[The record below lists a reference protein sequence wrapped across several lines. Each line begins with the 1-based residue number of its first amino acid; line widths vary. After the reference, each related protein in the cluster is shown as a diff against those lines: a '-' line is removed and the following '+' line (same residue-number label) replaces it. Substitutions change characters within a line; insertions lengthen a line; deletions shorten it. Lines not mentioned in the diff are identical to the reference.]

1 VIARRA
7 RSGPRSRSPGY
18 ECLLGLGLGLVVG
31 LWPWSLGG
39 AGWVGVGAA
48 GVARDTAGG
57 PPGVPPSDIGGFE
70 GRVTARLRAT
80 QPRTEALA
88 GRVRFRLRRVV
99 WNERGGRPFFRA
111 AEVNAVADGAA
122 LGRGD
127 VVVEELRLSSPEIR
141 LERRRGETA
150 WNWQRILA
158 TEGGGGVG
166 GRATRPR
173 LVLLRDIAI
182 ERGRAEVRSAE
193 TTLVFQ
199 GIQARLPRVALSG
212 PDIPYPEVVVGTLRA
227 TTTLD
232 HPAIDPTFQ
241 LGLNEGIFR
250 FPGDRVTFEVRRLTL
265 DQSLFT
271 GAQGLWRFGRPGIA
285 GLEGRIR
292 GERVRFA
299 DVRFLAP
306 VLPTEGVASFELN
319 VAPLAG
325 NRTELQFRALA
336 ARTDGSAIRGA
347 LGLEVG
353 GGRPVELRS
362 LDVTLD
368 PLTVA
373 TLERSTGPL
382 PYDGEL
388 RGRVSGSAGALDFA
402 VVASLTAPEV
412 GPFDLRLTGRAAL
425 ADEGLALRSL
435 VVEFQDLP
443 LVALRPITPGIPL
456 RGVATGRVAMEGAPS
471 EVPIRLDVRLTLA
484 PTGGEAAV
492 AGTLDLTGP
501 VVAYDLSGQ
510 LSGVQLDSV
519 LAVDVPPVAIDARFG
534 VVGRGLALPEA
545 SARLDL
551 EGRFTGWEAAPG
563 DTLVVRLALSEGL
576 LTVETASIRLAT
588 LELEGAGV
596 WALEPP
602 SRGALRYRLAIGS
615 LEPWG
620 PYLPFLPDAETSGSI
635 RTEGTLAGT
644 LDQPQFEGAAEGEEL
659 VYGGWAVS
667 DAEARYALTLGGPT
681 PVVVLDLFAHG
692 IDAPGA
698 GTYDTASV
706 RFRLTPPVFALD
718 LRADRVGDGLIEVLA
733 DGRVQDGRGEG
744 AIRRMNIDLDGQRWT
759 LARPAG
765 IRWGDGEAVAIQGFV
780 LREEGG
786 EGRVAIDGRL
796 PPTAGGLRVEVVA
809 LPIDAVL
816 GALGREADA
825 TGDLTATI
833 EVTGTG
839 ENPQIQAEFDLENVT
854 VREVRFTGVRGELQY
869 TGRQLSARAMATVD
883 TLAGATLELRASVP
897 LSLTL
902 DLPPRA
908 SLIDT
913 GPVEASLEAEAVPL
927 VVLESFTTQVEDA
940 EGTLDARVV
949 LSGTPA
955 DPRLEGSLTVQNGA
969 LTVPAMNQRYRE
981 ITADLVLEGGTVE
994 VRELRARSDGWA
1006 QVTGTIVFE
1015 ELTRPVAD
1023 LTISFDRFRAM
1034 GVEDRQGA
1042 AVWGELQVLGPL
1054 SEPTVTGRLEL
1065 DDGWIAIPALARRG
1079 FEGDTIDGVE
1089 LEPLPGEE
1097 PAPPEGGPWLGGVN
1111 AEIVVEAGDNLWFT
1125 TEEAEAQ
1132 LAGEVVINVTD
1143 GELRITGVLEGERG
1157 TLTFR
1162 AGPIV
1167 RRFDIVRAQIRF
1179 LGEPDPNPELDITA
1193 SRIVI
1198 DPVGRELEIL
1208 AQLGGTL
1215 REPTLSLSTP
1225 GGVPI
1230 PESELLSYLLFGQPS
1245 FALTEGILPGE
1256 AVLETTLS
1264 ELATIE
1270 LEEALAGTL
1279 GLDIVQVRSGAAA
1292 GPFGPLGIRTLVI
1305 GREVAED
1312 VFLTVESGLA
1322 TLFGPGDASVTNP
1335 WAVRLE
1341 WRIRPGST
1349 LRVGYEPVDRGRLFR
1364 GLVSGLPVVRPEQQ
1378 FTVDYRLRWTY

>member
-1 VIARRA
+1 M
-7 RSGPRSRSPGY
+7 
-18 ECLLGLGLGLVVG
+18 G

-39 AGWVGVGAA
+39 AGWAGVGVV

-57 PPGVPPSDIGGFE
+57 PPGVPPAGIGGFE

-111 AEVNAVADGAA
+111 AEITGVADGAA

-127 VVVEELRLSSPEIR
+127 VVVEELRLSGPEIR

-158 TEGGGGVG
+158 AEGGGAAE

-173 LVLLRDIAI
+173 LVLLRDVAI
-182 ERGRAEVRSAE
+182 ERGRADIRSAE

-199 GIQARLPRVALSG
+199 GVEARLPRVALSG
-212 PDIPYPEVVVGTLRA
+212 PDISYPEVVVGSARA

-232 HPAIDPTFQ
+232 HPALDPTFQ
-241 LGLNEGIFR
+241 VELREGLFR

-265 DQSLFT
+265 DQSLFS
-271 GAQGLWRFGRPGIA
+271 GAQGLWRFGRPGIS
-285 GLEGRIR
+285 GLEMRVR
-292 GERVRFA
+292 GERVRFI

-306 VLPTEGVASFELN
+306 VLPAEGVASFDLN
-319 VAPLAG
+319 MAPLAG

-336 ARTDGSAIRGA
+336 ARTDGSVIRGA
-347 LGLEVG
+347 LGLGVG
-353 GGRPVELRS
+353 GGRPLELRT

-373 TLERSTGPL
+373 TLERFTGPL
-382 PYDGEL
+382 PYGGEL
-388 RGRVSGSAGALDFA
+388 RGRVRGSAGALEFA

-412 GPFDLRLTGRAAL
+412 APFDLRLTGRAAL
-425 ADEGLALRSL
+425 ADGGLALRSL
-435 VVEFQDLP
+435 VVDFQDLP
-443 LVALRPITPGIPL
+443 LAALRPIAPGIPL
-456 RGVATGRVAMEGAPS
+456 RGVASGRVAMEGAPS
-471 EVPIRLDVRLTLA
+471 EVPIRLDVRLTLP

-501 VVAYDLSGQ
+501 VVAYDLSGR
-510 LSGVQLDSV
+510 LSGIQLDSV
-519 LAVDVPPVAIDARFG
+519 LAADVPPVAIDGRFG
-534 VVGRGLALPEA
+534 VVGRGLTLPEA

-551 EGRFTGWEAAPG
+551 EGRFTGWEAGPG
-563 DTLVVRLALSEGL
+563 DTLVVRLAVNEGL
-576 LTVETASIRLAT
+576 VTVETASIRLAT
-588 LELEGAGV
+588 LVLEGSGA

-602 SRGALRYRLAIGS
+602 SRSALRYRLAVAS

-620 PYLPFLPDAETSGSI
+620 PYLPFLPDADASGSI

-644 LDQPQFEGAAEGEEL
+644 LDQPQFEGTAEGEEL
-659 VYGGWAVS
+659 RYGGWAVS

-681 PVVVLDLFAHG
+681 PVIVLDLFAHG

-744 AIRRMNIDLDGQRWT
+744 SIRRMNIDLDGRRWV
-759 LARPAG
+759 LAGPAG
-765 IRWGDGEAVAIQGFV
+765 IQWGDGEAVAIQGFV

-786 EGRVAIDGRL
+786 AGRVAVDGRL

-816 GALGREADA
+816 SALGREADA

-839 ENPQIQAEFDLENVT
+839 ESPRIEAEFDLENVT
-854 VREVRFTGVRGELQY
+854 VREVRFTGVQGELQY
-869 TGRQLSARAMATVD
+869 AGRQLSARATATVD
-883 TLAGATLELRASVP
+883 TLAGATAELRASVP
-897 LSLTL
+897 LTLTL

-908 SLIDT
+908 RLIDT
-913 GPVEASLEAEAVPL
+913 SPVEASIEAKAVPL

-955 DPRLEGSLTVQNGA
+955 EPRLEGSLTVQNGA
-969 LTVPAMNQRYRE
+969 LTLPAMNQRYRE
-981 ITADLVLEGGTVE
+981 ITADLVLDGRAVE

-1034 GVEDRQGA
+1034 GVEDRHGA
-1042 AVWGELQVLGPL
+1042 AVWGELQVSGPL
-1054 SEPTVTGRLEL
+1054 SEPMVTGRLEL
-1065 DDGWIAIPALARRG
+1065 DDGWIAIPALARGG
-1079 FEGDTIDGVE
+1079 FEGDAIDGGE
-1089 LEPLPGEE
+1089 PAPLPSEE
-1097 PAPPEGGPWLGGVN
+1097 PAPLGGPWLG
-1111 AEIVVEAGDNLWFT
+1111 ALTADIVVEAGDNLWFT

-1143 GELRITGVLEGERG
+1143 GEFRITGVLEGERG
-1157 TLTFR
+1157 RLTFR

-1179 LGEPDPNPELDITA
+1179 LGEPDPNPQLDITA

-1208 AQLGGTL
+1208 AQLRGTL

-1256 AVLETTLS
+1256 AVLEATLT

-1279 GLDIVQVRSGAAA
+1279 GLDIVQVRPGAAA